1 MKFHV
6 PQFVD
11 IEDKVFGP
19 LTIKQFI
26 YLAGGGGMSFA
37 FFNYLPGFI
46 SFILIPLMLALVFVL
61 AFYKPNNRPFILAV
75 EAGFNYFKNN
85 KLYVWQKR
93 QKKIKKKEGEKKEL
107 DPFDQ
112 MNVPKLSDSKL
123 SDLSWSLD
131 IKERLE
137 DNMSNN

>member
-19 LTIKQFI
+19 LTIKQFV
-26 YLAGGGGMSFA
+26 YLAGGGGVSFA
-37 FFNYLPGFI
+37 FFNYLPVYLYVF
-46 SFILIPLMLALVFVL
+46 LIPLMLVLVVAL
-61 AFYKPNNRPFILAV
+61 AFYKPNNRPFIMAL
-75 EAGFNYFKNN
+75 ESGFEYFRKN
-85 KLYVWQKR
+85 KLYVWQKV
-93 QKKIKKKEGEKKEL
+93 QKKQQPKEEKKEEV
-107 DPFDQ
+107 DPLAQ
-112 MNVPKLSDSKL
+112 LNVPKLSDSKL

-137 DNMSNN
+137 DNINNN